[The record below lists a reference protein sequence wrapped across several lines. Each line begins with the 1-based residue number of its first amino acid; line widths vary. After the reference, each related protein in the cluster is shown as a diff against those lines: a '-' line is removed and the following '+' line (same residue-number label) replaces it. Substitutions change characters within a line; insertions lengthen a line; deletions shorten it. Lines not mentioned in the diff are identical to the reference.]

1 MNRGG
6 ERKHGFEGPPAP
18 REREPEQGPGTGA
31 EKARPP
37 PAERPS
43 AANDGARALADLV
56 RASQRSNFEDIP
68 HLVDRYTAGGGF
80 HHARVYVSDLQQKVL
95 REVTGA
101 GDNAH
106 RGGEDLSIEGTLA
119 GRAFRKEHGHSAPSG
134 DRERHWIPILNG
146 TERLGVLRFDTDR
159 GSEPDYGLV
168 EDLTAQIGLLLVTKR
183 TQSDSYSRLIRD
195 RPMTVSAEMQW
206 ALTPPLSFSNGSVT
220 VAANTEPAYEN
231 AGDAFDYAFTG
242 ESVHLAI
249 FDAMGHDNAA
259 GLTANL
265 AVAACR
271 NLRRHGSGL
280 VETGDGIERI
290 LVEQFGHNRY
300 TTGILAEL
308 DTGTGLLS
316 WVNRGHLPPM
326 LIRGGRWVTEL
337 ECPPTHPMGM
347 DLGLPSTLCQERLEP
362 GDRILFYTDGIT
374 EGHADGSEFGSE
386 RFVRFIIR
394 HTADGMLVPETLRR
408 LVHAVLEHHDGAL
421 QDDATVMVCEWHG
434 PKIPSQSP

>member
-1 MNRGG
+1 MLMKRGG
-6 ERKHGFEGPPAP
+6 EQEHGSGGPPAP
-18 REREPEQGPGTGA
+18 REREPDQTRGSEVD
-31 EKARPP
+31 RIP
-37 PAERPS
+37 PAERPPT
-43 AANDGARALADLV
+43 ANEGARALADLV
-56 RASQRSNFEDIP
+56 RASQRSNFEDLP
-68 HLVDRYTAGGGF
+68 LLVDRHAAGAGF
-80 HHARVYVSDLQQKVL
+80 HDARVYVSDLQQKVL

-106 RGGEDLSIEGTLA
+106 EGGEDLSIEGTLA
-119 GRAFRKEHGHSAPSG
+119 GRAFRKEHSLSAPSG
-134 DRERHWIPILNG
+134 DRERHWVPILNG
-146 TERLGVLRFDTDR
+146 TERLGVLRIDTDR
-159 GSEPDYGLV
+159 DSEPDHALV

-183 TQSDSYSRLIRD
+183 SHSDSYSRLIRD
-195 RPMTVSAEMQW
+195 RTMTVSAEMQW

-280 VETGDGIERI
+280 AETGDGIERI
-290 LVEQFGHNRY
+290 LLEQFGHNRY

-337 ECPPTHPMGM
+337 DCPPAHPMGM
-347 DLGLPSTLCQERLEP
+347 DLGLPSALCQERLEP
-362 GDRILFYTDGIT
+362 GDRIIFYTDGIT
-374 EGHADGSEFGSE
+374 EGHANGREFGSE
-386 RFVRFIIR
+386 RFVRFVIR

-408 LVHAVLEHHDGAL
+408 LIHAILEHHDGAL
-421 QDDATVMVCEWHG
+421 EDDATVLVCEWHG
-434 PKIPSQSP
+434 PKIQSQST